1 MNIFK
6 ILSNGNGSI
15 KEPSISAF
23 LGYLLDPNREHG
35 LKDYLLREIIRPL
48 CLSNPEIWKKFQI
61 NENIVNL
68 TNDSSF
74 RVEVILEKKVKDNDK
89 KDRFIDIVIKFFNKD
104 NLNDPLGIVCI
115 ENKINS
121 GSVSSNQLEK
131 QFEGI
136 KKDYPNTPLGFIYL
150 TPMSQKA
157 LIEYEEFIKKH
168 ESVISYPLYWRDDSK
183 EDDINKDVFSILVN
197 ILELESRGYIE
208 PIFDYSKYTIKSF
221 MNFIDTGF
229 RSYVEEKELS
239 NKKIRFKRIF
249 REYIQ
254 DVHKN
259 LQDDKKY
266 TVKEIKSK
274 IEELIKNENENV
286 DSINQGTL
294 NAQLIMHIINN
305 RTRLHYNVNST
316 NHHTFDLF
324 YYIDDSKEYIG
335 KFNSSLDIEP
345 IFKK

>member
-6 ILSNGNGSI
+6 ILSNGSGSI

-48 CLSNPEIWKKFQI
+48 FLSNPEIWKNFQI
-61 NENIVNL
+61 NENVVNL

-104 NLNDPLGIVCI
+104 NLNDLLGIVCI

-150 TPMSQKA
+150 TP
-157 LIEYEEFIKKH
+157 
-168 ESVISYPLYWRDDSK
+168 
-183 EDDINKDVFSILVN
+183 
-197 ILELESRGYIE
+197 
-208 PIFDYSKYTIKSF
+208 KS
-221 MNFIDTGF
+221 
-229 RSYVEEKELS
+229 
-239 NKKIRFKRIF
+239 
-249 REYIQ
+249 
-254 DVHKN
+254 
-259 LQDDKKY
+259 
-266 TVKEIKSK
+266 
-274 IEELIKNENENV
+274 
-286 DSINQGTL
+286 
-294 NAQLIMHIINN
+294 
-305 RTRLHYNVNST
+305 
-316 NHHTFDLF
+316 
-324 YYIDDSKEYIG
+324 
-335 KFNSSLDIEP
+335 
-345 IFKK
+345 